1 MEKKKVALAINYDY
15 HDYGGMLQAF
25 ATQRALTKIGVDSET
40 IDFDSLKDDINKRK
54 WKYFLS
60 NIFDLTIVKEKGRVI
75 AKKIRTRLNGNLKEK
90 LSERDAAFD
99 AFCKKG
105 FKVSQKFGSWQALT
119 NGCRKYDAVIVGS
132 DQLWLPSNVMGD
144 YYTLNFVPSDVRKI
158 AYATSFG
165 IGAVPE
171 KMKGQYAQYL
181 SRIECLS
188 ARETSGQDIIK
199 QCVGRD
205 VPLVCDPTMLL
216 EKEDWSEIATEK
228 RIIKEDYVFCYFM
241 GDNPEQREFVK
252 RLAKAKDL
260 KIVALLHLDQYIAA
274 DEDYVDYA
282 PYNISPADFVNLVKN
297 ANYICTDSF
306 HGTVFSIIFSRN
318 FFTFKRFN
326 KKASLSTNTRLT
338 SLLNRLGLNERLY
351 TGEESVD
358 GSLDGCNYEKVQQN
372 LKAFRA
378 DSFSYLKKSI
388 GLKKNDKSSL
398 CVR

>member
-1 MEKKKVALAINYDY
+1 MGNKKVALAINYDY

-25 ATQRALTKIGVDSET
+25 ATQRALMKIGVDSEA
-40 IDFDSLKDDINKRK
+40 IDFDCLKGDINKRK

-60 NIFDLTIVKEKGRVI
+60 NILDVTIVKEKGRVI
-75 AKKIRTRLNGNLKEK
+75 AKKIRTRLNEDLKEK
-90 LSERDAAFD
+90 LAERDAAFD
-99 AFCKKG
+99 KFCKER
-105 FKVSQKFGSWQALT
+105 FKVSRKFGSWQELT
-119 NGCRKYDAVIVGS
+119 DGCRMYDAVIVGS
-132 DQLWLPSNVMGD
+132 DQLWLPSNVVGD
-144 YYTLNFVPSDVRKI
+144 YYTLNFVPGDVKKI

-165 IGAVPE
+165 IGVVPE
-171 KMKGQYAQYL
+171 KMKRQYAYYL

-188 ARETSGQDIIK
+188 ARESSGQEIIRT
-199 QCVGRD
+199 CIGRD

-216 EKEDWSEIATEK
+216 EREDWSEIATDK
-228 RIIKEDYVFCYFM
+228 RIVEDDYVFCYFM

-252 RLAKAKDL
+252 RLAKKKGL

-297 ANYICTDSF
+297 ANYVCTDSF
-306 HGTVFSIIFSRN
+306 HGTVFSIIFSKI

-358 GSLDGCNYEKVQQN
+358 GHLDICDYEQVQQN
-372 LKAFRA
+372 LTAFRA
-378 DSFSYLKKSI
+378 DSFNYLKKSI
-388 GLKKNDKSSL
+388 GL
-398 CVR
+398 

>member
-1 MEKKKVALAINYDY
+1 MGNKKVALAINYDY

-25 ATQRALTKIGVDSET
+25 ATQRALMKIGVDSEA
-40 IDFDSLKDDINKRK
+40 IDFDCLKGDINKRK

-60 NIFDLTIVKEKGRVI
+60 NILDVTIVKEKGRVI
-75 AKKIRTRLNGNLKEK
+75 AKKIRTRLNEDLKEK
-90 LSERDAAFD
+90 LAERDAAFD
-99 AFCKKG
+99 IFCKER
-105 FKVSQKFGSWQALT
+105 FKVSRKFGSWKELT
-119 NGCRKYDAVIVGS
+119 DGCRMYDAVIVGS

-144 YYTLNFVPSDVRKI
+144 YYTLNFVPGDVKKI

-165 IGAVPE
+165 IGVVPE
-171 KMKGQYAQYL
+171 KMKRQYAYYL

-188 ARETSGQDIIK
+188 ARESSGQEIIRT
-199 QCVGRD
+199 CIGRD

-216 EKEDWSEIATEK
+216 EREDWSEIATDK
-228 RIIKEDYVFCYFM
+228 RIVEDDYVFCYFM

-252 RLAKAKDL
+252 RLAKKKGL

-297 ANYICTDSF
+297 ANYVCTDSF
-306 HGTVFSIIFSRN
+306 HGTVFSIIFSKI

-351 TGEESVD
+351 TGEEAVD
-358 GSLDGCNYEKVQQN
+358 GDLDICDYEQVQQN
-372 LKAFRA
+372 LTAFRT
-378 DSFSYLKKSI
+378 DSFNYLKKSI
-388 GLKKNDKSSL
+388 GL
-398 CVR
+398 